1 VQLIK
6 NGKKIAAFVPNDGC
20 LNYIEENVSSSVLSL
35 CTGRLN
41 LFSYRQ
47 NTLLHEYYVGFI
59 NMHFRTPILWTCHV
73 GCSSI
78 LALVCLNKAQVLVVQ
93 DILYCYSLVL
103 GCKFLINVHAKLVNK
118 SIDSCSRRFRVCL
131 SFSEVLFM

>member
-1 VQLIK
+1 MQLIK

-93 DILYCYSLVL
+93 DILYGYSLVL
-103 GCKFLINVHAKLVNK
+103 GCKFLTAAAG
-118 SIDSCSRRFRVCL
+118 D
-131 SFSEVLFM
+131 